1 MKHQEQIFQIF
12 SENENIP
19 KVLSILGKISPL
31 ECEDEIFDVKKTFSI
46 IFLILFFRII
56 VPQSAIPEE
65 EIYKWCNLILMALQ
79 NVDPFP
85 NHYKIFIH
93 ALAFIAHVYQYD
105 IFPFQDAIIE
115 HICQSIDSN
124 VNMNTIDINSDF
136 NSNDDINIYLAF
148 LQLFVN
154 QKYNDVKA
162 FLNEIC
168 FLETKIE

>member
-1 MKHQEQIFQIF
+1 MWRWDIWCQKDLFNYLFNIIF
-12 SENENIP
+12 SNYSTSN
-19 KVLSILGKISPL
+19 SNSRRR
-31 ECEDEIFDVKKTFSI
+31 D
-46 IFLILFFRII
+46 
-56 VPQSAIPEE
+56 
-65 EIYKWCNLILMALQ
+65 
-79 NVDPFP
+79 
-85 NHYKIFIH
+85 HYKIFIH

-105 IFPFQDAIIE
+105 TFPFQDAIIE
-115 HICQSIDSN
+115 HICQSIN
-124 VNMNTIDINSDF
+124 INSDF